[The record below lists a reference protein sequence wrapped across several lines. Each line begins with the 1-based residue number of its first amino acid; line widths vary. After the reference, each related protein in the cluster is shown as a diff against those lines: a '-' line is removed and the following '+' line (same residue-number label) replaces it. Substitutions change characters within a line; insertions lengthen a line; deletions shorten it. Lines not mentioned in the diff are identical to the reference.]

1 MSQIY
6 EKYFDWNDFL
16 NYADWQDSKTE
27 NVSHDTDD
35 QTWFGTPNF
44 GVAMHLAR
52 YGWTECL
59 NKIKNIDI
67 DCFDRLNQQQ
77 LWETKYS
84 VVGSEVDIG
93 RYVIGMPDCM
103 SHRIPYYIDTVC
115 ACPKFVN
122 IVVNTSFCCKRDFDY
137 VVARGV
143 QILSTINTLEI
154 NNVRTKLILL
164 TNVVDSESLACNVH
178 RIFIKIK
185 DYQDIFYLEKLMFPI
200 AHPSF
205 FRRLVFSAMEREP
218 QHIRKQFGFY
228 WNCGYGM
235 PTNKFEYNDPNILYF
250 GTETLHNDQVTK
262 WIQSVL
268 HDNPKNYDGESI
280 LNHHLDELQYAAAR
294 KKMFER

>member
-1 MSQIY
+1 MSHIY
-6 EKYFDWNDFL
+6 EKYFDWGDFL
-16 NYADWQDSKTE
+16 NYADWQDSNTE
-27 NVSHDTDD
+27 NRSHDTND

-44 GVAMHLAR
+44 GAAMRLAR

-67 DCFDRLNQQQ
+67 DCFDSLNQQQ

-84 VVGSEVDIG
+84 VAGSMVDIG

-103 SHRIPYYIDTVC
+103 SHRIPYYVDTAC

-122 IVVNTSFCCKRDFDY
+122 IVVNISLCSKRDFDY
-137 VVARGV
+137 ILARGV
-143 QILSTINTLEI
+143 QILGAINTLEI
-154 NNVRTKLILL
+154 NNVRTRIILL
-164 TNVVDSESLACNVH
+164 SNIANSESLACDVH

-205 FRRLVFSAMEREP
+205 LRRLVFSAMEHEP
-218 QHIRKQFGFY
+218 EHIRKQFGFY
-228 WNCGYGM
+228 QYCGYGY

-250 GTETLHNDQVTK
+250 SMEALDNDQITK

-268 HDNPKNYDGESI
+268 HGKPQNYDGQSI
-280 LNHHLDELQYAAAR
+280 LNHRLDELRYEAAC